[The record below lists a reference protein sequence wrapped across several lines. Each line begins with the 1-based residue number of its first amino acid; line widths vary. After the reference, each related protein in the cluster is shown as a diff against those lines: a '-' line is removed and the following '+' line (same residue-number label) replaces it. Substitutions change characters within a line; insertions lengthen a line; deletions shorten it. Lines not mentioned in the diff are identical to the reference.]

1 MSSAEHGSAPD
12 RGSDGHEMR
21 DTVESNATRKVQY
34 AFRRPRFPVIYA
46 VGNELRAATSSVA
59 LRRQLERLE
68 LPASAVV
75 DLVDATGEGWAFHSD
90 LMIVSP
96 LTLKRRWTKI
106 EVIRLFNESDD
117 ARRMGAVYP
126 EAYVPRRSLER
137 IIAEIA
143 ALAAYT
149 KPRRFGGS
157 GVATSEASRAKRRG
171 GLSAGRTRN
180 D

>member
-1 MSSAEHGSAPD
+1 
-12 RGSDGHEMR
+12 MR
-21 DTVESNATRKVQY
+21 DTVESNTARKVQY

-46 VGNELRAATSSVA
+46 VGNELHAATSSVA

-68 LPASAVV
+68 LPGAAVI
-75 DLVDATGEGWAFHSD
+75 DLVDVTGEGWAFYSD

-96 LTLKRRWTKI
+96 LTLKKRWKKI
-106 EVIRLFNESDD
+106 EVIRLFNESAN

-157 GVATSEASRAKRRG
+157 EVATSEASRAKRGG
-171 GLSAGRTRN
+171 GLNGVSEITPETP
-180 D
+180 